1 MRQKDDKK
9 VQQIFDAT
17 LELVIKS
24 GLAGITM
31 CDISK
36 AAGVATGTVYIYFKN
51 KEELINELF
60 TICRKESALFYFND
74 LQSSDNFE
82 TSFRKIFYNIVEY
95 RKQYFNKSVFLNQY
109 YHSPYVSEK
118 KRQEAGQ
125 QLQPF
130 YEVMDKGKKQGM
142 ARDYDNLLLLWFV
155 IGCINEVI
163 KGCHFRKKVVDESTI
178 RNLYTMCWNGIRIP
192 QTP

>member
-9 VQQIFDAT
+9 EQQIFDAT
-17 LELVIKS
+17 LELVVKS

-36 AAGVATGTVYIYFKN
+36 VAGIATGTLYIYFKN
-51 KEELINELF
+51 KEELINDLF
-60 TICRKESALFYFND
+60 TICRKESAQFYFNG
-74 LQSSDNFE
+74 LQSKDNFE

-95 RKQYFNKSVFLNQY
+95 RKQYFNKSVFLDQY

-118 KRQEAGQ
+118 KRHEATQ

-130 YEVMDKGKKQGM
+130 YEVMENGKKQGL
-142 ARDYDNLLLLWFV
+142 AKDYDNLLLLWYV

-163 KGCHFRKKVVDESTI
+163 KGCHYRKKAIDDLTI
-178 RNLYTMCWNGIRIP
+178 NNLFTMCWNGLKTSLSP
-192 QTP
+192 